1 MYLKGIVFYFFSHIF
16 LLFCMSWTTKNTD
29 PKMLLFAVLLLDT
42 YSLNSYNVTRMFHNL
57 SRRPTMK
64 KCTACGAT
72 FDDTSKFCPYCGTE
86 YGAEECPAG
95 DSEKPGCQ
103 PKKLEKIKEHR
114 INTYGMIWHRIV
126 LFFVGIKAAR
136 SLLSGAAILRNY
148 VDLDVSGF
156 LVAVRN
162 LFLGIGV
169 VRIAIG
175 VFALICLYRLGKYM
189 RSGPGSVKILYGM
202 SIASALIFSTWLTS
216 ILPNAD
222 TTSMGLYD
230 TLLFDIVMIIV
241 NSVYYGRRKDVFIN

>member
-1 MYLKGIVFYFFSHIF
+1 
-16 LLFCMSWTTKNTD
+16 
-29 PKMLLFAVLLLDT
+29 
-42 YSLNSYNVTRMFHNL
+42 
-57 SRRPTMK
+57 MK

-114 INTYGMIWHRIV
+114 INTYGMIWHKIV

-156 LVAVRN
+156 LVTVRN

-175 VFALICLYRLGKYM
+175 VFALIWLYRLGKYM

>member
-1 MYLKGIVFYFFSHIF
+1 MLFKCPQCGKVIDMTLEELALSKKVVVCPQCLNEF
-16 LLFCMSWTTKNTD
+16 LAKDVDIPAS
-29 PKMLLFAVLLLDT
+29 MLRTNIATQSAHKQL
-42 YSLNSYNVTRMFHNL
+42 YCHSCGESLPVAGL
-57 SRRPTMK
+57 
-64 KCTACGAT
+64 
-72 FDDTSKFCPYCGTE
+72 KFCPYCGTE
-86 YGAEECPAG
+86 YGPEERPAG

-103 PKKLEKIKEHR
+103 PKKPGKIKEHR